1 MSFIKF
7 IKNLFSNRAIY
18 SSEKREGTVKFY
30 NRTKGFGFI
39 TASDTDEEV
48 FVHKSGLIDKIR
60 RNDKVSFSVE
70 KGKKGIHAIKVKRI
84 K

>member
-1 MSFIKF
+1 MSFITF
-7 IKNLFSNRAIY
+7 IKNLFS
-18 SSEKREGTVKFY
+18 SSEIDSSERREGTIKFY

-39 TASDTDEEV
+39 TTAGTDEEV

-60 RNDKVSFSVE
+60 RDDKVSFSVE
-70 KGKKGIHAIKVKRI
+70 KGEKGIHAIKVKKI

>member
-1 MSFIKF
+1 MSFIEF
-7 IKNLFSNRAIY
+7 IKNLFSNPAKV
-18 SSEKREGTVKFY
+18 SSEEKEGTVKFY

-39 TASDTDEEV
+39 TTADTNEEI

-60 RNDKVSFSVE
+60 RNDKVTFSTE
-70 KGKKGIHAIKVKRI
+70 KGEKGTHAIKVKR